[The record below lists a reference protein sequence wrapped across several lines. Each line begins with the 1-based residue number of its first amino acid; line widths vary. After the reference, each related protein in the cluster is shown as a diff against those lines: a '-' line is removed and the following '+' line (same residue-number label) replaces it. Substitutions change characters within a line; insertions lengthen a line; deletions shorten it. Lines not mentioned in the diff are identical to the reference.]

1 MANFEALQRR
11 NFRRSLL
18 LVAALFVV
26 LTALVYAVGTFV
38 GGVSSG
44 VLTVFAVVFS
54 AGSSALSWWQ
64 SDRLVLTMTKAKI
77 VEPEQAPQLHN
88 VVEEVAIAAG
98 LPKPRVA
105 VVDDPAPN
113 AFATGRD
120 PEHAVVAVT
129 TGLLERMDRDELQA
143 VVAHEMAHVANRD
156 TLMMSVAAATAGV
169 IALIGDFAFRLA
181 RGSARGG
188 RSRKGGGGAL
198 LLLPLAVLAPFA
210 AGLLKAALSR
220 SREGL
225 ADATAVEFTRN
236 PAALRSALGKL
247 AADSTVVRA
256 RSSSVA
262 HLWIECPLDLSSP
275 LNSLYSTH
283 PPITERI
290 AALWRLEGGAGAPP
304 PIPGY
309 APDHREAEGSVHGF
323 GLLVGAGALFVMG
336 LSAGVYGQAA
346 AMLGKI
352 CMLGSPVLAFAAYQR
367 LRKTPAGSRW
377 ASLALLALLVSGGTA
392 AQHLGSSGM
401 LGVGAMF
408 LALLVF
414 LAGRRRSTGSGT
426 SQQVSGD
433 FLSSAVHALDARN
446 AASSPAP
453 APKNGVLRDGPVKNT
468 ELESWAAA
476 ASAKWVKWTIG
487 IAAVIFLTV
496 PVAIGLIGVAEYI
509 DKIFFSPSEDAD
521 VVVVG
526 VLLIGLAYLAVL
538 APLTVAVVAFV
549 KFVRRTIKSRRARK
563 ALPLPSAGTGV
574 PD

>member
-1 MANFEALQRR
+1 MANFEALQRK

-26 LTALVYAVGTFV
+26 LTAVVYAVGTAI

-44 VLTVFAVVFS
+44 VLTAFALVFS
-54 AGSSALSWWQ
+54 AGSSALGWWQ
-64 SDRLVLTMTKAKI
+64 SDRLVLAMTKAKI

-105 VVDDPAPN
+105 LVDDPAPN

-120 PEHAVVAVT
+120 PERAVVAVT

-169 IALIGDFAFRLA
+169 IALIGDVALRLA

-188 RSRKGGGGAL
+188 RSRKGGGAVL
-198 LLLPLAVLAPFA
+198 PLLPLAVLAPFA

-247 AADSTVVRA
+247 AADSTVVRT
-256 RSSSVA
+256 RSASVA
-262 HLWIECPLDLSSP
+262 HLWIECPLDRSSP
-275 LNSLYSTH
+275 LGRLYSTH

-304 PIPGY
+304 PISGY
-309 APDHREAEGSVHGF
+309 EPDHRETEGSVHGF

-336 LSAGVYGQAA
+336 LSADAYGGVVAAIGQLCKCA
-346 AMLGKI
+346 
-352 CMLGSPVLAFAAYQR
+352 SPLSAFAACWR
-367 LRKTPAGSRW
+367 LGKTPAGARW
-377 ASLALLALLVSGGTA
+377 LPLALLTLLISGATA
-392 AQHLGSSGM
+392 AQYLGSFSV
-401 LGVGAMF
+401 LAVVAMF
-408 LALLVF
+408 SVLLA
-414 LAGRRRSTGSGT
+414 RRRRGT

-433 FLSSAVHALDARN
+433 VLASAVHASAARS

-453 APKNGVLRDGPVKNT
+453 APKNDVLTNDPVKNT

-476 ASAKWVKWTIG
+476 ASATWVKWTIG
-487 IAAVIFLTV
+487 IAAVIFLTPAIV
-496 PVAIGLIGVAEYI
+496 LGLVVAVEDI
-509 DKIFFSPSEDAD
+509 DEIFFGPSEDVSFA
-521 VVVVG
+521 VLG
-526 VLLIGLAYLAVL
+526 VLFGLICLAVL
-538 APLTVAVVAFV
+538 APLIVAVVGFV

-563 ALPLPSAGTGV
+563 DLPS
-574 PD
+574 P

>member
-1 MANFEALQRR
+1 MANFEALQRK

-18 LVAALFVV
+18 LVAALFAV
-26 LTALVYAVGTFV
+26 LTALVYAVGTFI

-44 VLTVFAVVFS
+44 VLTAFAVVFS

-64 SDRLVLTMTKAKI
+64 SDRLVLAMTKAKI
-77 VEPEQAPQLHN
+77 AEPERAPQLHN

-120 PEHAVVAVT
+120 PDRAVVAVT

-169 IALIGDFAFRLA
+169 IALVGDFAFRLA

-188 RSRKGGGGAL
+188 RSRKGGGAL
-198 LLLPLAVLAPFA
+198 LLPVAALAPFA

-225 ADATAVEFTRN
+225 ADATAVAFTRN

-275 LNSLYSTH
+275 LNRLYSTH

-304 PIPGY
+304 PTPGY
-309 APDHREAEGSVHGF
+309 APDHRDAGAPVRGF
-323 GLLVGAGALFVMG
+323 GLLVASGALFASG
-336 LSAGVYGQAA
+336 LSAGAYSGVVAAIGQ
-346 AMLGKI
+346 L
-352 CMLGSPVLAFAAYQR
+352 CMFASPLLAFAAYWR
-367 LRKTPAGSRW
+367 LGKTPAGVRW
-377 ASLALLALLVSGGTA
+377 LPLTRLALLISGA
-392 AQHLGSSGM
+392 IVAQRLGSVGM
-401 LGVGAMF
+401 LAVGAM
-408 LALLVF
+408 LIVL
-414 LAGRRRSTGSGT
+414 LAGRRRGTGSGT
-426 SQQVSGD
+426 PPQVSAD
-433 FLSSAVHALDARN
+433 VLSSAVHALDARS
-446 AASSPAP
+446 AASGP
-453 APKNGVLRDGPVKNT
+453 APKNGVLTDAPVKNT

-487 IAAVIFLTV
+487 IAAVVFLT
-496 PVAIGLIGVAEYI
+496 PAIALGLTEINFEI
-509 DKIFFSPSEDAD
+509 FKIFFGS
-521 VVVVG
+521 
-526 VLLIGLAYLAVL
+526 IGLAVL
-538 APLTVAVVAFV
+538 APLGPIGLAVLALPIVAVVMV
-549 KFVRRTIKSRRARK
+549 VRRRIKSRRARK
-563 ALPLPSAGTGV
+563 DLPSPRASTGV